1 MLILGIL
8 YLFLFC
14 FFLLI
19 RVTTGIPAP
28 EDPDMWPVDR
38 DKLAKPALE
47 LPDFARTKDKDQ
59 SLRTELAALLE
70 TRGELERAF
79 MLGGL
84 LRYPTL
90 PECLF
95 SGRTTI
101 LGDVGEAG
109 ERWRSLARRENNAC
123 AALAAALRRLCP
135 KKFPAGEADSRQE
148 ALLTLPDEG
157 ERQFLLGLSCLRLY
171 EPFLFQA
178 RNTALTAWRLAV
190 GHFRRSAAAGHAEGM
205 KAAFLL
211 ARIGHDVPFT
221 PPAELPES
229 LSADAPHLETMYWCH
244 RLAGMG
250 DSLAAFTLG
259 THYLQHDTPDMVR
272 AEYWLRRAMEDNG
285 FQAARAL
292 VELPDFARAKDKDQ
306 SLRTELAALLRKRW
320 ELELAFML
328 GGLLRLVTPLEAF
341 FAGRDT
347 LLDDKAEAGER
358 WRSLACRNK
367 NIYAAA
373 LAAALFR
380 LCPKEFPAGE
390 ADVWQK
396 GVLGLLDE
404 GEGHFLLGLSYL
416 RLYDPFFVQARDTAL
431 TAWRQAVG
439 HFRRSAAAGH
449 AEGMEAAFLLA
460 RIGHDMPFTPP
471 ARLPK
476 ALHADDPQLETRY
489 WCHRLAETGGGFAAF
504 MLGTHYLQRKTP
516 DMARAEH
523 WLRRAMETGEHRAAR
538 ILFENYRD
546 GNFPDITGKNA
557 ALSLIFLTCHAEKEN
572 AKGAAEPAPD
582 ERMRRLIAA
591 FREEGTAFYHS
602 VMERRRRTLDAAKE
616 RSQCC
621 LAQAAE
627 RLPTLCGAAAAAG
640 SGTPGRQQEP
650 RPPRG
655 AEPSHGEPR
664 RSFAPPDKR

>member
-1 MLILGIL
+1 MVILGIL
-8 YLFLFC
+8 YLFVAC
-14 FFLLI
+14 FFLI
-19 RVTTGIPAP
+19 AYCTAGIPLPNDHGECPA
-28 EDPDMWPVDR
+28 DR
-38 DKLAKPALE
+38 DKPPLE
-47 LPDFARTKDKDQ
+47 LPDFARTDDKD
-59 SLRTELAALLE
+59 LRLREELAALLR
-70 TRGELERAF
+70 TRGELERVF
-79 MLGGL
+79 RLGV
-84 LRYPTL
+84 
-90 PECLF
+90 LF
-95 SGRTTI
+95 PLAIRFDDIGKVHEYW
-101 LGDVGEAG
+101 L
-109 ERWRSLARRENNAC
+109 SLADREKNVYA
-123 AALAAALRRLCP
+123 AALAAALCRLRP
-135 KKFPAGEADSRQE
+135 KDMPAGTADSRQE
-148 ALLTLPDEG
+148 GILARLAEG
-157 ERQFLLGLSCLRLY
+157 ERHFLLGLSYLRLY

-178 RNTALTAWRLAV
+178 RNTALA
-190 GHFRRSAAAGHAEGM
+190 
-205 KAAFLL
+205 
-211 ARIGHDVPFT
+211 
-221 PPAELPES
+221 
-229 LSADAPHLETMYWCH
+229 
-244 RLAGMG
+244 
-250 DSLAAFTLG
+250 
-259 THYLQHDTPDMVR
+259 
-272 AEYWLRRAMEDNG
+272 
-285 FQAARAL
+285 
-292 VELPDFARAKDKDQ
+292 
-306 SLRTELAALLRKRW
+306 
-320 ELELAFML
+320 
-328 GGLLRLVTPLEAF
+328 
-341 FAGRDT
+341 
-347 LLDDKAEAGER
+347 
-358 WRSLACRNK
+358 
-367 NIYAAA
+367 
-373 LAAALFR
+373 
-380 LCPKEFPAGE
+380 
-390 ADVWQK
+390 
-396 GVLGLLDE
+396 
-404 GEGHFLLGLSYL
+404 
-416 RLYDPFFVQARDTAL
+416 
-431 TAWRQAVG
+431 AWRQAIG